1 MTSDFMLLIQQE
13 LEREYLRFGSI
24 TIRISYHDGRPSYYE
39 ITTQRRRNLSSCKK
53 NKEVP
58 YARETR

>member
-1 MTSDFMLLIQQE
+1 MSSELMLLIQQD
-13 LEREYLRFGSI
+13 LEREHLRFGSV
-24 TIRISYHDGRPSYYE
+24 TIRITYHDGRPSYYE
-39 ITTQRRRNLSSCKK
+39 ITTQHRRNLSSCKK